1 MSGSG
6 ECRLKGLCIK
16 ASPLGENDRL
26 ITVLTDEQGIV
37 RLAVPGARRP
47 KSSLAAAT
55 PLTYLSLQIFGK
67 RNLKSVR
74 QIKILKSYSGLGKN
88 IECLAAAQA
97 ITELTFLLVGNNDKQ
112 QNYLSCVLAHLDR
125 LYLYE
130 DSEKEEDIKILSMSI
145 QSLIHLLAIGGIN
158 LPINHCCKTGESLI
172 PPLGNWEWSCYYLPT
187 EGFTSIEDPQY
198 KLKINASEVALIQR
212 LLFPELPIKSNG
224 KLLGPKEVWLKILF
238 IIETWI
244 STQLEKDLSSLKML
258 RELYS

>member
-6 ECRLKGLCIK
+6 ECRLEGLCIK

-26 ITVLTDEQGIV
+26 ITILTDEQGIV

-55 PLTYLSLQIFGK
+55 PLTYLSLHIFGK

-112 QNYLSCVLAHLDR
+112 QDYLSCVLAHLDR
-125 LYLYE
+125 IYLY
-130 DSEKEEDIKILSMSI
+130 KESQEEAVSYT
-145 QSLIHLLAIGGIN
+145 HL
-158 LPINHCCKTGESLI
+158 T
-172 PPLGNWEWSCYYLPT
+172 LPT
-187 EGFTSIEDPQY
+187 I
-198 KLKINASEVALIQR
+198 
-212 LLFPELPIKSNG
+212 
-224 KLLGPKEVWLKILF
+224 
-238 IIETWI
+238 
-244 STQLEKDLSSLKML
+244 
-258 RELYS
+258 YSV

>member
-6 ECRLKGLCIK
+6 EFRLQGLCIK

-26 ITVLTDEQGIV
+26 ITILTDEQGIV
-37 RLAVPGARRP
+37 RLAAPGARRP

-74 QIKILKSYSGLGKN
+74 QIRILKSYSGLGKN

-97 ITELTFLLVGNNDKQ
+97 ITELTFLLVGDNDQQ

-125 LYLYE
+125 ICIYE
-130 DSEKEEDIKILSMSI
+130 ESKEEDIKILSMSI
-145 QSLIHLLAIGGIN
+145 QSIIHLLAIGGIN
-158 LPINHCCKTGESLI
+158 LPVQHCCKTGEPII
-172 PPLGNWEWSCYYLPT
+172 PPLGNWEWSCYYLPN
-187 EGFTSIEDPQY
+187 EGFSSIEDPQSN
-198 KLKINASEVALIQR
+198 LRINASEVALLQI
-212 LLFPELPIKSNG
+212 LIYPELPIKSNG
-224 KLLGPKEVWLKILF
+224 ELLGPKKVWLKILF
-238 IIETWI
+238 IVETWI

-258 RELYS
+258 REIYS

>member
-16 ASPLGENDRL
+16 ASPLGENDGL
-26 ITVLTDEQGIV
+26 ITILTDEQGIV

-125 LYLYE
+125 IYLYE
-130 DSEKEEDIKILSMSI
+130 ESEEEDIKMLSMSI

-158 LPINHCCKTGESLI
+158 IPVNFCCKTGEPII
-172 PPLGNWEWSCYYLPT
+172 PPLGNWDWQCSYLPN
-187 EGFTSIEDPQY
+187 EGFSKLEDIESV
-198 KLKINASEVALIQR
+198 LKVNASEIALLQR

-224 KLLGPKEVWLKILF
+224 ELLGPKKVWLKILS
-238 IIETWI
+238 IVESWI
-244 STQLEKDLSSLKML
+244 SAQLEKELSSLKML
-258 RELYS
+258 RELYR